1 MSHHPFRFGL
11 VTVAAAEPDTWIST
25 ARWAEDA
32 GFSALL
38 LPELP
43 APVPAPL
50 TALAYAAAVTTTLEV
65 GTWVLA
71 NDFRNPF
78 ALAREAA
85 TLDLVSGGRFR
96 LGLGAGQ
103 TALGYGEL
111 GVPVEPGRVR
121 FERLADAVR
130 IINALFRGERVTAT
144 GAHYANDGT
153 VLLPAPPR
161 KTPLLIAAGGRRAT
175 ELAAAEADTIAFST
189 FSRDQLAEQ
198 VRWLEAAA
206 GERLSAPERGLRFS
220 TPTSTIGPPMPED
233 APTLLTGSPESVAAQ
248 LRLLRAEFGISY
260 IVLDDDAARELAP
273 VVRAL
278 SGT

>member
-11 VTVAAAEPDTWIST
+11 VTVSPADPKSWIST

-32 GFSALL
+32 GISTLL
-38 LPELP
+38 LPDLP

-50 TALAYAAAVTTTLEV
+50 TALSYAAATTTTLQV

-78 ALAREAA
+78 VLAREAA
-85 TLDLVSGGRFR
+85 TLDLVSGGRFQ

-103 TALGYGEL
+103 TAIGYGEL
-111 GVPVEPGRVR
+111 GIAADSDRVR
-121 FERLADAVR
+121 FERLAESVG
-130 IINALFRGERVTAT
+130 IINALLRGERVEAT
-144 GAHYANDGT
+144 GAHYANTGT
-153 VLLPAPPR
+153 TLVPTPPR
-161 KTPLLIAAGGRRAT
+161 KVPLLLAAGGRRAT

-189 FSRDQLAEQ
+189 FSRHQLTRQ
-198 VRWLEAAA
+198 VEWLDSAA
-206 GERLSAPERGLRFS
+206 GPRLSGIERALRFS
-220 TPTSTIGPPMPED
+220 TPTSTIGPPMPD
-233 APTLLTGSPESVAAQ
+233 GAPTLLTGSPAQAADQ
-248 LRLLRAEFGISY
+248 LRRLRDEFGISY

-273 VVRAL
+273 VVSLL